1 MKQLMMLTGMLAVVL
16 MVVTPAVADIDQ
28 KNETPQVSQVNETET
43 DNGAI
48 ELGGKVANK
57 GDYADQCTPNT
68 QFGNTVTPEN
78 SLGVLQDGGSNLDDI
93 VWDGGGLV
101 NVVQAGGSK
110 MDDVRGDDSAPMTF
124 KSTQEASCNRSVQQS
139 SGAG

>member
-1 MKQLMMLTGMLAVVL
+1 MKKLMKLTAMLAMVL
-16 MVVTPAVADIDQ
+16 MAATPAVAQVLQ
-28 KNETPQVSQVNETET
+28 KNETEVQS
-43 DNGAI
+43 GAI
-48 ELGGKVANK
+48 ETNFEASNK
-57 GDYADQCTPNT
+57 GDYAAQCTPGT

-124 KSTQEASCNRSVQQS
+124 KSTQQASCNRSVQQS